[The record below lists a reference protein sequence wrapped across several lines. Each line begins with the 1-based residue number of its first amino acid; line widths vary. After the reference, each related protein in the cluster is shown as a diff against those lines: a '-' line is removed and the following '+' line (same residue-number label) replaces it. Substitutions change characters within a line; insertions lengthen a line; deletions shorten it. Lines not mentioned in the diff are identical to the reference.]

1 MGNLRRS
8 VSNYGRTMRISSLVL
23 YAIDVT
29 ATAEFYRQLGV
40 EFHPAGPGRLVADVG
55 GCRFAISPASSGDTA
70 RQGGAGTAMPG
81 LDVRSVDTVIGRVIT
96 GGGTVLRAAE
106 TLDWGRRA
114 VLSDPD
120 GRAVEIIER
129 SA

>member
-1 MGNLRRS
+1 
-8 VSNYGRTMRISSLVL
+8 MRISSLVL
-23 YAIDVT
+23 YASDVT

-55 GCRFAISPASSGDTA
+55 GCRFAISTSSSGDAA
-70 RQGGAGTAMPG
+70 RQGGAGTVMPG
-81 LDVRSVDTVIGRVIT
+81 IDVVSVDAAIGRVIS

-120 GRAVEIIER
+120 GRAVEIVER

>member
-1 MGNLRRS
+1 MVEL
-8 VSNYGRTMRISSLVL
+8 MRISSLVL
-23 YAIDVT
+23 YAVDVT

-70 RQGGAGTAMPG
+70 RQGGAGTVMPG
-81 LDVRSVDTVIGRVIT
+81 IDVDSVDTAIGRVIAA
-96 GGGTVLRAAE
+96 GGMILRAAE

-120 GRAVEIIER
+120 GRAVEIVER
-129 SA
+129 NR

>member
-1 MGNLRRS
+1 
-8 VSNYGRTMRISSLVL
+8 MRISSLVL
-23 YAIDVT
+23 YAIDVA

-55 GCRFAISPASSGDTA
+55 GCRFAISPSSSGDTA
-70 RQGGAGTAMPG
+70 RQGGAGTVMPG
-81 LDVRSVDTVIGRVIT
+81 IDVGSVDTAIGRVIS

-114 VLSDPD
+114 VLLDPD
-120 GRAVEIIER
+120 GRAVEIVER